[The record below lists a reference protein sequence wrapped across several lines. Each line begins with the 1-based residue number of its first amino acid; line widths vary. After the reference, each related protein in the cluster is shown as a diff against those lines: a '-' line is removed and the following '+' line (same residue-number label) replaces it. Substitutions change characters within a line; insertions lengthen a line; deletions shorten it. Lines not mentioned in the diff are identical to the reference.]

1 MAILNTDPRTEG
13 SAAPPADG
21 NAALAQTVALVQQQC
36 QEILAQVKAM
46 RDELSRLSVREGELR
61 AVLERA
67 TEMDAHLDR
76 LKKTLRKTTMAQR
89 VTAAIEGAEYH
100 REPFPYTI
108 IDNFLP
114 AVFYDALLAGIPPVE
129 LFESKPMGK
138 QHLDVPFSLAPLYSQ
153 RIWRFMANE
162 LIPHVI
168 TPAIVAKF
176 RAEIDDWIRRN
187 WPDLPPE
194 SIELRGSGGRIMYRR
209 RGYRILPH
217 RDPKWSFITCIL
229 YLARPG
235 DDETWG
241 TQVYAVDNDKEAK
254 SAAPYWIDEKNCRL
268 VEDVGFLPNR
278 LLVFLNS
285 EGAHGAFIPPD
296 AQPADLQRYIYQFRL
311 GPTLDWIAKLKSM
324 LPEDRQGLWAGKAL
338 VDY

>member
-1 MAILNTDPRTEG
+1 MAILKTDSASEG
-13 SAAPPADG
+13 RVPGADG
-21 NAALAQTVALVQQQC
+21 DAARAQTVTLIQQQC
-36 QEILAQVKAM
+36 QELLEQVKAM
-46 RDELSRLSVREGELR
+46 RAELSQLSVREGELR

-67 TEMDAHLDR
+67 TEMDTHLDR
-76 LKKTLRKTTMAQR
+76 LKKTLRKTTMAER
-89 VTAAIEGAEYH
+89 VTAAIEGAVYH

-108 IDNFLP
+108 IDKLLP
-114 AVFYDALLAGIPPVE
+114 TVFYDALLAGIPPAE

-138 QHLDVPFSLAPLYSQ
+138 QHMDVPFSLAPLYSQ

-162 LIPHVI
+162 IIANVI
-168 TPAIVAKF
+168 TPAVLAKF
-176 RAEIDDWIRRN
+176 RTEIDEWIVRN

-194 SIELRGSGGRIMYRR
+194 SIELRSNNGRIMYRR

-229 YLARPG
+229 YLAHPG

-241 TQVYAVDNDKEAK
+241 TQLYAVDNDQEAK
-254 SAAPYWIDEKNCRL
+254 SAAPYWIDEKHCRL
-268 VEDVGFLPNR
+268 VEDVKFLPNR

-285 EGAHGAFIPPD
+285 EGAHGALIPPD
-296 AQPADLQRYIYQFRL
+296 AQPENLRRYIYQFRV
-311 GPTLDWIAKLKSM
+311 GPSLEAIANLKSM
-324 LPEDRQGLWAGKAL
+324 LPEDRQALWAGKAL